1 MIEATENSMKLSVV
15 RIVILI
21 AVTISSTASQFLQST
36 SAAPRPGSER
46 VTIPGSPAAIC
57 SKPDLVP
64 EKIQLELISR
74 TSPHRGRVRITGIV
88 RNVGSKTFISN
99 PALRNR
105 SYVALQE
112 LTTAR
117 KLLVGQQYFQNL
129 RPGQDVKVVFEKDW
143 DTRASAL
150 PSKYVLL
157 IAANAD
163 YGCQPHSFDSLQRS
177 STDIN
182 ALFSP

>member
-1 MIEATENSMKLSVV
+1 MKLSVV

-74 TSPHRGRVRITGIV
+74 TTPHRGRVRITGIV

-99 PALRNR
+99 AALPNR

-112 LTTAR
+112 WTSR
-117 KLLVGQQYFQNL
+117 KRLVGQQYFQDL

-143 DTRASAL
+143 DTRSSAL
-150 PSKYVLL
+150 PSKYVLM

-163 YGCQPHSFDSLQRS
+163 YGCQPHPFDSLQRS